1 TAAGVDI
8 QPVPYRGDA
17 AIFPALITGEIQVAI
32 TPMAASLPHVT
43 AGTVRALAVAGA
55 KRSAALPDVPT
66 VAESGLGRFES
77 GSWQGWFVP
86 ANTPRQVVA
95 AIQQGAKA
103 ALAAPDVLE
112 RLRITGNEAVG
123 SMPDEFEQRFKADP
137 AKFAKIVKE
146 AHIPAQD

>member
-1 TAAGVDI
+1 
-8 QPVPYRGDA
+8 
-17 AIFPALITGEIQVAI
+17 
-32 TPMAASLPHVT
+32 
-43 AGTVRALAVAGA
+43 
-55 KRSAALPDVPT
+55 
-66 VAESGLGRFES
+66 
-77 GSWQGWFVP
+77 VP
-86 ANTPRQVVA
+86 ANPPREIVG

-123 SMPDEFEQRFKADP
+123 STPEEFEQRFEADL